1 MWTGASTGPAR
12 CKSQLYGREM
22 VIAGKFGGEVLALF
36 HGEDLIQFGGEDLT
50 QFGGEDLGGKILIS
64 HMCLQC

>member
-1 MWTGASTGPAR
+1 
-12 CKSQLYGREM
+12 M
-22 VIAGKFGGEVLALF
+22 VIARKFGGKVLALF

-64 HMCLQC
+64 HMCLQCYFVN

>member
-1 MWTGASTGPAR
+1 
-12 CKSQLYGREM
+12 M

-36 HGEDLIQFGGEDLT
+36 HGENLIQFGGEDLT